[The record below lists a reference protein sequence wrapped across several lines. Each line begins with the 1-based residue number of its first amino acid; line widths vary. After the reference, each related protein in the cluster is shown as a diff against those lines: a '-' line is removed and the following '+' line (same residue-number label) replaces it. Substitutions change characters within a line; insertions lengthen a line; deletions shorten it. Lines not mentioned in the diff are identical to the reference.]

1 MKLLNRKSKKTIVIS
16 AIAACSLFAGS
27 MGAGAESSAAASKT
41 GQAQLY
47 ASSVKAT
54 ATVSKKGVM
63 SFPKRFSKKNVI
75 NELKPEAVNL
85 IKTYASTLQTGSTK
99 SFNAYVDKHMMNSTS
114 KIFVGGREA
123 TKKSYKT
130 RVSTTKKYNS
140 KERVSSFSKGLKKAT
155 ASKLKVEQKYIKDYS
170 AQITYEYKPAGSY
183 ISAKVAF
190 TFILQSNGK
199 YIISAINFY

>member
-1 MKLLNRKSKKTIVIS
+1 MKLLVRKSKKAFVIS

-27 MGAGAESSAAASKT
+27 MGAGAEGSTAASKT

-47 ASSVKAT
+47 ASSVKAA

-63 SFPKRFSKKNVI
+63 SFPKRFNKKNVI

-85 IKTYASTLQTGSTK
+85 IKTYGSTLQTGSTRN
-99 SFNAYVDKHMMNSTS
+99 FNAYVDKHMMNSTS
-114 KIFVGGREA
+114 KIIVGGRES
-123 TKKSYKT
+123 TKKSYKI

-140 KERVSSFSKGLKKAT
+140 KEKVSSFSKGLKKAT
-155 ASKLKVEQKYIKDYS
+155 ASKLKIEQKYIKDYS